1 MLSCFSP
8 LPRLRCDERD
18 GGLVTTH
25 GGNGYLWSKARE
37 IETDCDNADFAPR
50 NTGKHHHGLAGLT
63 DVQYRGN
70 YHFSSLPLGQHV
82 SKGDLVA
89 RYKILEKA
97 VTAVINGE

>member
-37 IETDCDNADFAPR
+37 IETDCDNADFATR

-63 DVQYRGN
+63 DVQYHGN